1 MKISVV
7 SGGFDPI
14 HSGHIFYLKEAKSF
28 GDKLIVALNSDE
40 WLKNKKGK
48 NFLPFDE
55 RKLILESLKYVDEVI
70 DFKDDNLG
78 SCINALT
85 EIKKRFPKDT
95 IIFCNGGDRT
105 KENIPEMSVE
115 NISFKFGI
123 GGEDKKNSS
132 SSILKDWNFYKE
144 KIVWGNFY
152 NLFSEKNLKVKE
164 LIINPKK
171 GMSFQKHKYR
181 NEIWFVS
188 EGACIVNHSK
198 TNESEKKEYELNR
211 EDIFFVKKNE
221 WHQLVNPYDEIC
233 KIIEI
238 QYGEKVIE
246 EDIER
251 LFYFEEKK

>member
-48 NFLPFDE
+48 NFLPFEE

-78 SCINALT
+78 SCINALI

-105 KENIPEMSVE
+105 KKNIPEMSVK
-115 NISFKFGI
+115 NISFKFEI

-132 SSILKDWNFYKE
+132 SSILKDWNYYKE
-144 KIVWGNFY
+144 KRVWGDFY

-181 NEIWFVS
+181 SEIWFVS

-198 TNESEKKEYELNR
+198 TDESEKKEYELNR

-251 LFYFEEKK
+251 LFYFEEEK

>member
-1 MKISVV
+1 
-7 SGGFDPI
+7 
-14 HSGHIFYLKEAKSF
+14 
-28 GDKLIVALNSDE
+28 
-40 WLKNKKGK
+40 
-48 NFLPFDE
+48 
-55 RKLILESLKYVDEVI
+55 
-70 DFKDDNLG
+70 
-78 SCINALT
+78 
-85 EIKKRFPKDT
+85 
-95 IIFCNGGDRT
+95 
-105 KENIPEMSVE
+105 MSVE

-144 KIVWGNFY
+144 KRVWGNFY

-211 EDIFFVKKNE
+211 EDTFFVKKNE

>member
-48 NFLPFDE
+48 NFLPFEE

-78 SCINALT
+78 SCINALI

-105 KENIPEMSVE
+105 KKNIPEMSVK

-132 SSILKDWNFYKE
+132 SSILKDWNYYKE
-144 KIVWGNFY
+144 KRVWGDFY

-181 NEIWFVS
+181 SEIWFVS

-198 TNESEKKEYELNR
+198 TDESEKKEYEFNR

-251 LFYFEEKK
+251 LFYFEEEK